1 MIDPPSNN
9 SRAAEYLENQFSVH
23 CQYRICWY
31 MVDRAFKES
40 DTSAPPRRFHC
51 AAVLVTRHSVME
63 TCFSSK
69 KSGSS
74 SASNGGG
81 GESADKPELYSL
93 VEGKLAPP
101 NTFESKDSE
110 VNDM

>member
-1 MIDPPSNN
+1 M
-9 SRAAEYLENQFSVH
+9 
-23 CQYRICWY
+23 
-31 MVDRAFKES
+31 DRAFKEC

-51 AAVLVTRHSVME
+51 VGVLVTKQSVTE

-81 GESADKPELYSL
+81 GESAEKPELYSL

-110 VNDM
+110 VNVM

>member
-1 MIDPPSNN
+1 
-9 SRAAEYLENQFSVH
+9 
-23 CQYRICWY
+23 
-31 MVDRAFKES
+31 MVDCVFKECG
-40 DTSAPPRRFHC
+40 TSAPRRRLHC
-51 AAVLVTRHSVME
+51 VAVLVTEQSVTE

-81 GESADKPELYSL
+81 GESAEKPELYSL

-110 VNDM
+110 VNVM

>member
-1 MIDPPSNN
+1 M
-9 SRAAEYLENQFSVH
+9 AAQ
-23 CQYRICWY
+23 
-31 MVDRAFKES
+31 
-40 DTSAPPRRFHC
+40 
-51 AAVLVTRHSVME
+51 VTRHSVME

>member
-1 MIDPPSNN
+1 MPS
-9 SRAAEYLENQFSVH
+9 
-23 CQYRICWY
+23 I
-31 MVDRAFKES
+31 KEC
-40 DTSAPPRRFHC
+40 DTSGPPRRLHC
-51 AAVLVTRHSVME
+51 VAAQVTIHSVME

-110 VNDM
+110 VNDMYVIQVQLGLTGPYWALLGLTRPY